1 MKRILLFA
9 AAVLVAASCSTL
21 QRQRTT
27 IAYFADY
34 TEYPD
39 MWISPNACTMA
50 HQAIGQIDIEV
61 LPAFGHTNK
70 HTKKKETD
78 GIYSNN
84 IGSFTTERIN
94 YRELLGLIVEEAR
107 KKGANGISNLEI
119 RTERMQDGTP
129 SRYYVSGLLIKV
141 E

>member
-9 AAVLVAASCSTL
+9 AVLLVAASCSTL

-61 LPAFGHTNK
+61 LPAIGHTNK
-70 HTKKKETD
+70 HANKKDAD
-78 GIYSNN
+78 GIYANN
-84 IGSFTTERIN
+84 FGSFTTERIT

-129 SRYYVSGLLIKV
+129 SLYYISGLLIKV

>member
-9 AAVLVAASCSTL
+9 AVLLVAASCSTL
-21 QRQRTT
+21 QRQRMT

-61 LPAFGHTNK
+61 LPAIGHTN
-70 HTKKKETD
+70 KKETD
-78 GIYSNN
+78 GIYANN
-84 IGSFTTERIN
+84 FGSFTTERIN

-129 SRYYVSGLLIKV
+129 SIYYVSGLLIKV